1 MSDCLF
7 CKIST
12 GEIPSTIEYENDRVI
27 AFKDINPQAPVHI
40 LIIPREHISST
51 LELTNENSNILSDMA
66 LLAKKIAKL
75 EGIDKS
81 GYRWVINT
89 GDEGGQSVYHIH
101 LHLLGGR
108 PFNWPPG

>member
-51 LELTNENSNILSDMA
+51 LELTNENANILGDMA
-66 LLAKKIAKL
+66 LLAQKIAKL